1 MTTGK
6 RVCGYSQKSFR
17 LLLSINPYPLNPA
30 SVLLGFSVVIDAN
43 EQDVACIFSNLRWIL
58 LALDL
63 VDGSVGG
70 VVELQLNDQ
79 CRLVDIAMRNH
90 HEVGIALARGIFTMD
105 DILVLCPNIRHGEHA
120 GKRIL
125 VVVG

>member
-58 LALDL
+58 LTLDL

-70 VVELQLNDQ
+70 VVELQLDDQ
-79 CRLVDIAMRNH
+79 CRLADVATRNH
-90 HEVGIALARGIFTMD
+90 HKVGIAFARSVITEN
-105 DILVLCPNIRHGEHA
+105 NIPG
-120 GKRIL
+120 GKEGR
-125 VVVG
+125 GNH

>member
-1 MTTGK
+1 MTTSK
-6 RVCGYSQKSFR
+6 RTYDYSQKSFR

-58 LALDL
+58 LTLDL

-70 VVELQLNDQ
+70 VVELQLDDQ
-79 CRLVDIAMRNH
+79 CRLADIATWNH
-90 HEVGIALARGIFTMD
+90 HEVGISLACGIFTVD
-105 DILVLCPNIRHGEHA
+105 DILVLCPDICHGEHA

-125 VVVG
+125 VVV